1 MSSEKE
7 RTLFDRVLEVCVLA
21 LIVLIVAV
29 LTNLVV
35 KMLSGVLC
43 G

>member
-1 MSSEKE
+1 M
-7 RTLFDRVLEVCVLA
+7 FDRVLEVCVLA